1 MIIVSRYRTFSDHPG
16 SVVADIPAIFL
27 QPQLELCKP
36 STFDQVFP
44 GISVSL
50 EPGRNC
56 GRLLQEKLSHYLD
69 VVEVKIAQQVSQKS
83 SAFFHAMTSQDT
95 IMSEMSAATS
105 NVQRL
110 RRNIQ
115 QIDATLVNDSLTIL
129 SAERRRQNHLVAM
142 RKLKVMAEVHQTQ
155 PMIQLL
161 LGTADYVAAIDLI
174 GSTQEL
180 VAKELSG
187 IHCFKHLPSQ
197 LIEMER
203 LIDKMLT
210 TDFEKYA
217 TADLNRPISMTEGL
231 VGETMVLDEDK
242 LVCIISGLL
251 RQKNFQFIETYK
263 EEATATVRA
272 MIKEMLI
279 EVLASGDKEICL
291 TGAGEESQA
300 LSISEWV
307 TLLETATIRL
317 LKLLGRIR
325 TVVDVMH
332 RVADASAG
340 RTRPDVFV
348 EPNDIF
354 LPTADYQRVDQKLTE
369 LMHSI
374 CNYCHERCATL
385 ISSQSLEK
393 SVATADQVER
403 LTRIVADF
411 CVGCERLANVYSLP
425 LQAALKAQA
434 TRFAQK
440 FHADRKSKLGFILDN
455 ERWRQADV
463 PPEFQYLI
471 DGIKQGSFSHS
482 DHSAQSTKDISNVL
496 RVENESYA
504 LVGSALILLQIITE
518 YCRCATQ
525 LPVIEAQLARHV
537 VDLLRTFNSRCCQ
550 LVLGAGALRVAGL
563 KTITS
568 TNLALVSRALQLVV
582 WLLPHIKNHF
592 YRPIADQSGNIQQ
605 NGHVPAGAPN
615 HNQQPTLAGYDAVE
629 RDFVSHIKEVDA
641 MILSIVSQL
650 VTAQMEQWAARPPV
664 PSQPFRNISRHFVKL
679 HEAVATILPITQ
691 VHQLYRV
698 VHRTFKDKLREVLIR
713 NNIVNN
719 GGPQHGVVTAELT
732 FYVETLRTL
741 NALPVDELSD
751 EAMSDIWTR

>member
-1 MIIVSRYRTFSDHPG
+1 M
-16 SVVADIPAIFL
+16 A
-27 QPQLELCKP
+27 
-36 STFDQVFP
+36 
-44 GISVSL
+44 
-50 EPGRNC
+50 
-56 GRLLQEKLSHYLD
+56 
-69 VVEVKIAQQVSQKS
+69 
-83 SAFFHAMTSQDT
+83 
-95 IMSEMSAATS
+95 EMGAATT
-105 NVQRL
+105 NVRRL

-115 QIDATLVNDSLTIL
+115 QIDATLVNDSLQII
-129 SAERRRQNHLVAM
+129 SYERRRQNHLVAL

-174 GSTQEL
+174 RSTQEL
-180 VAKELSG
+180 VAKELAC

-197 LIEMER
+197 LNEMER

-217 TADLNRPISMTEGL
+217 TADLNRPILMDDGGL
-231 VGETMVLDEDK
+231 LAESVLVLDEDK

-279 EVLASGDKEICL
+279 GVLASGDGEICL

-348 EPNDIF
+348 DTNDVF
-354 LPTADYQRVDQKLTE
+354 LPPADFQRVDQKLNE

-440 FHADRKSKLGFILDN
+440 FHADRKAKLGFILDN

-471 DGIKQGSFSHS
+471 DGITNGSFAHI
-482 DHSAQSTKDISNVL
+482 DHHDQTKETSNVL
-496 RVENESYA
+496 RVENESFA
-504 LVGSALILLQIITE
+504 LVGSALILLQVITE
-518 YCRCATQ
+518 YCRCASQ

-582 WLLPHIKNHF
+582 WLMPHIKNHF
-592 YRPIADQSGNIQQ
+592 YRSHPEQQ
-605 NGHVPAGAPN
+605 NGHSSSSGAAPSPN
-615 HNQQPTLAGYDAVE
+615 QPTLAGYDAVE

-650 VTAQMEQWAARPPV
+650 VTGQLEQWAARPPV

-679 HEAVATILPITQ
+679 HEAVAAILPVGQ

-698 VHRTFKDKLREVLIR
+698 VHRTFKDKLRELLIR

-741 NALPVDELSD
+741 DALPVEELAD